1 MNSMERP
8 MEKAVLAAVQTT
20 ESDTHF
26 QYSLEELKNLVENTG
41 VEVVGEV
48 TQKRDSIDNRTLI
61 GKGKIQELKH
71 LVEETEASAVVFNQ
85 ELSPSQVRN
94 IQNEIDVKILDRI
107 QVILDI
113 FAIRATSREGGLQVQ
128 LAQLNYLLPR
138 LVGHGINMS
147 RLGGGIGT
155 RGPGETKL
163 ETDRRHINRQ
173 ISDIRKELK
182 KVEEHRDRIRQ
193 QRDRTNLFRIGLIGY
208 TNAGKSTVLNA
219 LTNSQTYEKDELFA
233 TLDPV
238 TRKLELASG
247 LQVTLTD
254 TVGFIQDLPTQLIES
269 FQSTLEE
276 SKDVDLLLHI
286 VDASAPNMEKHQ
298 DTVLNLLKNL
308 DMDSIPLFTV
318 YNKRDL
324 VEGAFYPTLFP
335 NVIVSAIDNKD
346 QELLLDKIE
355 DAVQKELEH
364 YSVKVPSNRGDVL
377 AKLNNE
383 TIISSEAF
391 LADTQEYLVEG
402 YTKNKQW
409 IDFLFGKNREQEQ

>member
-1 MNSMERP
+1 MDKQI
-8 MEKAVLAAVQTT
+8 EKAVLAAVQTT
-20 ESDTHF
+20 ETDLHF
-26 QYSLEELKNLVENTG
+26 QYSLDELKHLVENTG
-41 VEVVGEV
+41 VSVVGEV
-48 TQKRDSIDNRTLI
+48 TQKRDYIDNRTLI
-61 GKGKIQELKH
+61 GKGKIQELKR
-71 LVEETEASAVVFNQ
+71 LVEELDAQTVVFNQ

-173 ISDIRKELK
+173 ITDIKKELK
-182 KVEEHRDRIRQ
+182 KVEQHRDRLRK
-193 QRDRTNLFRIGLIGY
+193 QRERSNLFRIGLIGY

-219 LTNSQTYEKDELFA
+219 LTHSKTYEKDELFA

-238 TRKLELASG
+238 TRKLELTSG

-276 SKDVDLLLHI
+276 SRDVDLLLHI
-286 VDASAPNMEKHQ
+286 VDASAPNIEKHQ
-298 DTVLNLLKNL
+298 DTVLELLKDL
-308 DMDSIPLFTV
+308 EMDSIPLFTV
-318 YNKRDL
+318 YNKKDL
-324 VEGAFYPTLFP
+324 ADASFYPTLFP
-335 NVIVSAIDNKD
+335 NVIITAIDEED
-346 QELLLDKIE
+346 QKQLLEKIE
-355 DAVQKELEH
+355 QAVQQELEH
-364 YSVKVPSNRGDVL
+364 YAVNIPSDRGDVL
-377 AKLNNE
+377 AKLNTE
-383 TIISSEAF
+383 TIIAHEEF
-391 LADTQEYLVEG
+391 NQETQEYHVEG
-402 YTKNKQW
+402 YTKNKKW
-409 IDFLFGKNREQEQ
+409 IDFLFNHNRNPEQ

>member
-219 LTNSQTYEKDELFA
+219 LTNSQTYEKDELFV

-324 VEGAFYPTLFP
+324 VEGSFYPTLFP

-383 TIISSEAF
+383 TIISSEGF

-409 IDFLFGKNREQEQ
+409 IDFLFGKNREQGQ